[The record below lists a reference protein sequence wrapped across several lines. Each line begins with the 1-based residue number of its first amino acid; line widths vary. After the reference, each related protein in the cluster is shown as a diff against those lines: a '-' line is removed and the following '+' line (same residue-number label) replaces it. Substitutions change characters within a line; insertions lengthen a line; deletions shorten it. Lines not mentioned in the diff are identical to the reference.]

1 MTDEP
6 ILICYDGSESARAAI
21 GAAGTLLG
29 GRRAVVLDVAPLQ
42 EVAEAFAGIGSGAAS
57 LDRLA
62 LDTAAARADEGAEL
76 ARAAG
81 FRADGRTELESP
93 TWLAVVEVADEIG
106 AAAIVVG
113 SRGLG
118 GIRASLEGGSVS
130 HQVATHA
137 GRPVLVVPPPH

>member
-1 MTDEP
+1 MADEP
-6 ILICYDGSESARAAI
+6 ILICYDGSESARNAI
-21 GAAGTLLG
+21 AVAGSLLG
-29 GRRAVVLDVAPLQ
+29 GRRAVVLEVAPLQ
-42 EVAEAFAGIGSGAAS
+42 EVAEAFAGMGSGAAS

-81 FRADGRTELESP
+81 FRAAGRTELESP
-93 TWLAVVEVADEIG
+93 TWLGVVEVADEIG

-118 GIRASLEGGSVS
+118 GIRALFEGGSVS